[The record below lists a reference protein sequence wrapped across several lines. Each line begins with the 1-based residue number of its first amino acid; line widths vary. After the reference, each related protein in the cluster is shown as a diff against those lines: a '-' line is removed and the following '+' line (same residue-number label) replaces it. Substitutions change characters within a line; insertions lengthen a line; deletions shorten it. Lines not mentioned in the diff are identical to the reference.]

1 MDLSRIYVQNIGK
14 VARSL
19 LEPDSGG
26 KVLAGFSNA
35 AYLYSDRDELFWLG
49 TITAPL
55 HQRCIQTT
63 GSLPRLTRDTPFTV
77 RDRHLAIGFDT
88 DLDFGSAPIWEAPC
102 ISPAEAI
109 AIDDIPARVCEAISI
124 LGNLPEPAGFGSL
137 IPAIIQIAQTNDGS
151 RLLPNPSAITNFAWS
166 AVEEIAIA
174 CLSHDSLKIFA
185 RAGDLVGLG
194 EGLTPSGDDFVGG
207 LLFCINKLQRLYPD
221 FSPVEFPDPVD
232 FVESKKSCTHLIS
245 FTILRDHA
253 LGHSVE
259 SLHQFMDTLLT
270 RRSSG
275 SIHLIL
281 KDLVQMGHSTGWD
294 MLAGVLT
301 GLQLVSNRRN
311 KG

>member
-1 MDLSRIYVQNIGK
+1 MSQLCIDRIGK
-14 VARSL
+14 MAHSL
-19 LEPDSGG
+19 LKPDSGG

-35 AYLYSDRDELFWLG
+35 VYLYSDRDELFWLG

-55 HQRCIQTT
+55 HQRCIQMT

-77 RDRHLAIGFDT
+77 RDRHLVIGFDT
-88 DLDFGSAPIWEAPC
+88 DLDFGSATIWEAPC

-109 AIDDIPARVCEAISI
+109 AIDDIPARLCGAISI

-137 IPAIIQIAQTNDGS
+137 IPAIIQIAQTNDRS
-151 RLLPNPSAITNFAWS
+151 RLPRKHAPITNFAWP

-174 CLSHDSLKIFA
+174 CLSHDFPKIFA

-270 RRSSG
+270 RRSPG
-275 SIHLIL
+275 RMCSILTDLI
-281 KDLVQMGHSTGWD
+281 QMGHSTGWD